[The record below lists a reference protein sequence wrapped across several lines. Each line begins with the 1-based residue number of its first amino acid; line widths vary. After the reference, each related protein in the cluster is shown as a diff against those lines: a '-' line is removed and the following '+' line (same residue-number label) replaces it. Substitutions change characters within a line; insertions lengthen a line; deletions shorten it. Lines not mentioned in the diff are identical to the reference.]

1 MTDPKRIPV
10 YTMKEPPRQSLET
23 LAKIVKFRARGW
35 GYEDIGAELGIH
47 WKFIRPFV
55 ITRRNT

>member
-1 MTDPKRIPV
+1 MPDPKRIPV
-10 YTMKEPPRQSLET
+10 YTMKEQPQQGLET
-23 LAKIVKFRARGW
+23 LVKIAALRAKGW

-55 ITRRNT
+55 IVKRRT